1 MRTFLLTRGWMLA
14 VLLLAI
20 GCTLNAT
27 GDRGATREPRLTSA
41 TFNGAYAAM
50 DEVPVVGGELRLV
63 APQVV
68 SIAALEP
75 APGAAADPADP
86 RAQRREALAFPL
98 RHTAVTAK
106 VAGLVGVYEI
116 EQQFENPFSSPLEA
130 VYLFPLGDDGAVS
143 GYQITIGDRVI
154 QGEIKARAEARRVY
168 QEARAA
174 GHTAALVEQQKPNLF
189 MQHVANIPPRETVR
203 VKLTY
208 TELLDYRD
216 GTYELAVPLTVGPR
230 YLPLDRPGQTPVTA
244 RAAGQPAVPGTVSVP
259 YADATIA
266 ASTVSFTAEID
277 AGVPIGEVRSP
288 SHSLTV
294 TAPGATSRRISLASA
309 AELPNRDLVVHYAT
323 ASEST
328 MTGVLAH
335 RTTDDGY
342 VMLTVQPKA
351 RYRTGDVT
359 PREVVLVVDTSGS
372 MNGTPLAQAKAAGSA
387 ILQTLS
393 ERDTFNILQFAS
405 GVDAMAPAPVPG
417 DAAGRQ
423 RGLAYLAQ
431 LHSGG
436 GTEMDRGVAAMLA
449 EKPGPE
455 QVRIIYF
462 LTDGYVGND
471 DVVVAAARRLG
482 GDNRIMTIGIG
493 AAPNRYLLD
502 RLAEAGRGFAT
513 YLSLNENVTEI
524 IQELVLQSAYPYLTD
539 VEVDW
544 GELEVTEVSPS
555 PLPDV
560 YAGQPLVLSGRYR
573 RPGRGVVTVRGR
585 SAGRTVEI
593 PMTVTLP
600 ERHDRAPVAQLW
612 ARRKIEDLLREVD
625 PEQGMS
631 DGVRAQLQALGLAF
645 SIVTQETSFVAVDR
659 SRVVDGAGAVRF
671 VEQPALMPEGM
682 VGGEALAEPAPA
694 ASSSYGSSY
703 SDNDSGGFWGSGA
716 TEARGARWLWGVAAL
731 FLGALLV
738 QRRRGR

>member
-1 MRTFLLTRGWMLA
+1 MRTFLLARGG
-14 VLLLAI
+14 LLAALI
-20 GCTLNAT
+20 LALGCTLHAT
-27 GDRGATREPRLTSA
+27 GDRRPERAPRPSSA
-41 TFNGAYAAM
+41 TFHGAYAAM

-63 APQVV
+63 APQILDV
-68 SIAALEP
+68 ATFEAGGP
-75 APGAAADPADP
+75 AGPGDAP
-86 RAQRREALAFPL
+86 AQRREALAFPL

-116 EQQFENPFSSPLEA
+116 EQQFENPFATPLEA

-143 GYQITIGDRVI
+143 GYQITVGERVI
-154 QGEIKARAEARRVY
+154 RGEIKPRAEARRVY
-168 QEARAA
+168 EEARAG

-189 MQHVANIPPRETVR
+189 MQHVANIPPRQTVR

-208 TELLDYRD
+208 TELLDHRD

-230 YLPLDRPGQTPVTA
+230 YLPADRPGQAPVSA
-244 RAAGQPAVPGTVSVP
+244 RLAPEPAAPGVTSVP
-259 YADATIA
+259 YADATVA

-288 SHSLTV
+288 SHSLLV
-294 TAPGATSRRISLASA
+294 SASSATSRRVTLANA

-323 ASEST
+323 AAEST

-335 RTTDDGY
+335 RATDDGY
-342 VMLTVQPKA
+342 LLLTIQPKA
-351 RYRTGDVT
+351 HYRTGDVT
-359 PREVVLVVDTSGS
+359 AREVVLVVDTSGS
-372 MNGTPLAQAKAAGSA
+372 MSGTPLAQAKAAGSA

-431 LHSGG
+431 LQSGG

-462 LTDGYVGND
+462 LTDGHVGND

-502 RLAEAGRGFAT
+502 RLAAAGRGFAT
-513 YLSLNENVTEI
+513 YLSLNEHVDETVRD
-524 IQELVLQSAYPYLTD
+524 LVLQSAYPYLTD

-544 GELEVTEVSPS
+544 GTLDVTEVSPS
-555 PLPDV
+555 PIRDV

-585 SAGRTVEI
+585 SAGRSVAI
-593 PMTVTLP
+593 PVTVTLP
-600 ERHDRAPVAQLW
+600 EHHELAPVAQLW
-612 ARRKIEDLLREVD
+612 ARRKIEDLLRDVD
-625 PEQGMS
+625 PERGMS
-631 DGVRAQLQALGLAF
+631 EAVRAELEALGLAF
-645 SIVTQETSFVAVDR
+645 SIVTSQTSFVAVDR
-659 SRVVDGAGAVRF
+659 ARVVDGAGRARF

-682 VGGEALAEPAPA
+682 AGGAALAEPAAPA
-694 ASSSYGSSY
+694 STSYRSAY

-716 TEARGARWLWGVAAL
+716 TEARGPRWLWGVAAL
-731 FLGALLV
+731 ALGALLMS
-738 QRRRGR
+738 RRRGR

>member
-1 MRTFLLTRGWMLA
+1 MRTFLLTRGWIVA
-14 VLLLAI
+14 ALLLAI
-20 GCTLNAT
+20 GCTLHTT
-27 GDRGATREPRLTSA
+27 GERGSVREARLSSA
-41 TFNGAYAAM
+41 TFNGTYAAM
-50 DEVPVVGGELRLV
+50 DEVPVVGGELRLI

-68 SIAALEP
+68 DVAHFDA
-75 APGAAADPADP
+75 APGAPPAADPPAP
-86 RAQRREALAFPL
+86 RQEVMSFPL
-98 RHTAVTAK
+98 RHTAITAK

-143 GYQITIGDRVI
+143 GYEITIGDRVI
-154 QGEIKARAEARRVY
+154 KGEIKERREAQRVY

-230 YLPLDRPGQTPVTA
+230 YLPLDRPGQAPVSA
-244 RAAGQPAVPGTVSVP
+244 RAVGEPATPGAVSVP
-259 YADATIA
+259 YADAKVA
-266 ASTVSFTAEID
+266 ASTVSFTAEIE

-288 SHSLTV
+288 SHSLHV
-294 TAPGATSRRISLASA
+294 SASGVTSRRVTLANTG
-309 AELPNRDLVVHYAT
+309 ELPNRDLVVHFAT

-328 MTGVLAH
+328 MTGVLTH
-335 RTTDDGY
+335 RATDDGY
-342 VMLTVQPKA
+342 LLLTIQPKA

-359 PREVVLVVDTSGS
+359 AREVVLVVDTSGS
-372 MNGTPLAQAKAAGSA
+372 MSGTPLAQAKAAGSA
-387 ILQTLS
+387 ILQTLT

-405 GVDAMAPAPVPG
+405 GVDAMAPAPVLG

-431 LHSGG
+431 LQSGG

-449 EKPGPE
+449 EKPGAE
-455 QVRIIYF
+455 QVRLIYF

-471 DVVVAAARRLG
+471 DVVVAAARRLA

-493 AAPNRYLLD
+493 ASPNRYLLD

-513 YLSLNENVTEI
+513 YLPLNENVSEV

-539 VEVDW
+539 LEVDW
-544 GELEVTEVSPS
+544 GGLDVTEVSPS
-555 PLPDV
+555 PIRDV
-560 YAGQPLVLSGRYR
+560 YAGQPLVLSARYG

-585 SAGRTVEI
+585 SAGRVVEI
-593 PMTVTLP
+593 PVAVTLP
-600 ERHDRAPVAQLW
+600 EHHELAPVAQLW
-612 ARRKIEDLLREVD
+612 ARRKIEDLLRDVD

-631 DGVRAQLQALGLAF
+631 DEVRRELRALGLAF
-645 SIVTQETSFVAVDR
+645 SIVTTETSFVAVDR
-659 SRVVDGAGAVRF
+659 SRVVDGAGRARF

-682 VGGEALAEPAPA
+682 VGGEALAEAPPAPT
-694 ASSSYGSSY
+694 SSYGASY

-716 TEARGARWLWGVAAL
+716 TEAHGSRWLWGVSAL
-731 FLGALLV
+731 ALGLLLV
-738 QRRRGR
+738 RRRRGGR